1 MKRPIYFVGS
11 HGAGKTSLARWV
23 ADAYKLRRLG
33 EVARTELA
41 FREVDLAA
49 LRLDV
54 EAISDYQRAVFLG
67 QVAAEEAMEPPYVS
81 DRSFDNVAYLA
92 HHGRGLAKLA
102 RSPEMAHYLKR
113 VRGGVVFFVRP
124 HDGRVL
130 ADGARPLAD
139 TERDSQMQ
147 IDGAVRLLLELWDI
161 PHIPIPAA
169 SPKDRQA
176 IVSAV
181 LDLAGFR
188 RSG

>member
-1 MKRPIYFVGS
+1 MNTICKRPIYFCGA
-11 HGAGKTSLARWV
+11 HGVGKTSLARWV

-113 VRGGVVFFVRP
+113 VRGGVVFTKTCP
-124 HDGRVL
+124 PGRFTVTCTGMS
-130 ADGARPLAD
+130 AGR
-139 TERDSQMQ
+139 
-147 IDGAVRLLLELWDI
+147 
-161 PHIPIPAA
+161 PAA
-169 SPKDRQA
+169 SRTRA
-176 IVSAV
+176 ITCTVSA
-181 LDLAGFR
+181 GR
-188 RSG
+188 